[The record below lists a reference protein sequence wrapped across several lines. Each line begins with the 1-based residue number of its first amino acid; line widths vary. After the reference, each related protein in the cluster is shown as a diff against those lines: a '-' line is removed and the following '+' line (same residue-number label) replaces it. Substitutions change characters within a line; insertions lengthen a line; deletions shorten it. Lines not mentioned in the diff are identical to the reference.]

1 MKKMIIMI
9 LCLALLSLAC
19 LETSSSA
26 IATEQITEVPTRS
39 KKMAMATAPAM
50 VEIRILTA
58 EPETCAKVIADTAQN
73 LRARADLFS
82 PVLAWLKNGD
92 VVQVIGQSDPDWW
105 HVKRGD
111 DIGFARSI
119 FLEVVECGHDN
130 P

>member
-1 MKKMIIMI
+1 MRKMIIMI

-26 IATEQITEVPTRS
+26 IATEQIIEVATRLE
-39 KKMAMATAPAM
+39 KMATITAPAM
-50 VEIRILTA
+50 VKITIVTA
-58 EPETCAKVIADTAQN
+58 EPETCAVVIADTAQN

-92 VVQVIGQSDPDWW
+92 VVQVIGQSDADWW

-119 FLEVVECGHDN
+119 FLEVVECVR
-130 P
+130 

>member
-1 MKKMIIMI
+1 MIIMI

-26 IATEQITEVPTRS
+26 IATEQITEMPTRS
-39 KKMAMATAPAM
+39 KKMAMSTAPAM
-50 VEIRILTA
+50 VKITIVTA

-92 VVQVIGQSDPDWW
+92 VVQVINRIDADWW

-111 DIGFARSI
+111 DIGFARST
-119 FLEVVECGHDN
+119 FLEVVECVK
-130 P
+130 

>member
-1 MKKMIIMI
+1 MIIMF

-26 IATEQITEVPTRS
+26 IATEEITEVPTRS
-39 KKMAMATAPAM
+39 ENRPTNTAPAM
-50 VEIRILTA
+50 VRITISTA
-58 EPETCAKVIADTAQN
+58 EPETCAVVIADTAQN

-92 VVQVIGQSDPDWW
+92 VVRVANRIDADWW
-105 HVKRGD
+105 LVQRGD

-119 FLEVVECGHDN
+119 FLEVVECVK
-130 P
+130 